1 MKCFLAASSAEG
13 FISHFPDCY
22 DPDGGWSAYIIKGG
36 PGTGK
41 SSFMKRVLKTA
52 SERAKPSVE
61 VHCASDPSSLDGVI
75 LPTERIAI
83 MDGTAPHVVEPRF
96 VGAVE
101 TLLDFGRFWDAN
113 ALKRGREEII
123 GLTLRN
129 KELHKKAGA
138 HISSAG
144 AALKE
149 RLARSQADPRRA
161 ETLSVELIEKHLP
174 IEGKG
179 GREWFAFSGGVTPT
193 GLLYITEG
201 ELAEKSIILDGSLD
215 FASEVIRRFKAE
227 ALNRGFETV
236 TFKNPILPSRLT
248 DGVFIPALSLYI
260 SADPQRHLGDDV
272 LKELSSAADFI
283 RQAKE
288 NHDLLEECYIGA
300 MDFKALDAFCEEFCE
315 TLFD

>member
-41 SSFMKRVLKTA
+41 SSFMKRVLKA
-52 SERAKPSVE
+52 AYERDLPSVE

-83 MDGTAPHVVEPRF
+83 MDGTAPHVVEPKF

-101 TLLDFGRFWDAN
+101 VLLDFGQFWDCEV
-113 ALKRGREEII
+113 LKRQRQEII

-129 KELHKKAGA
+129 KELHKKASG
-138 HISSAG
+138 HISAAG
-144 AALKE
+144 TALKE
-149 RLARSQADPRRA
+149 KLSRSSIDLRRA
-161 ETLSVELIEKHLP
+161 EMLSVELIEKHLTG
-174 IEGKG
+174 EGKG
-179 GREWFAFSGGVTPT
+179 GRQWFAFSGGVTPT
-193 GLLYITEG
+193 GLFYITDG
-201 ELAEKSIILDGSLD
+201 ALAEKNIILDGSLD
-215 FASEVIRRFKAE
+215 FASEVIRRFKTA
-227 ALNRGFETV
+227 ALERGFEAV

-248 DGVFIPALSLYI
+248 DGVYIPGLSLYV
-260 SADPQRHLGDDV
+260 SANPQRHLGDDV

-288 NHDLLEECYIGA
+288 NHDLLEECYIEA
-300 MDFKALDAFCEEFCE
+300 MNFNALDAFCEEFCGE
-315 TLFD
+315 LF